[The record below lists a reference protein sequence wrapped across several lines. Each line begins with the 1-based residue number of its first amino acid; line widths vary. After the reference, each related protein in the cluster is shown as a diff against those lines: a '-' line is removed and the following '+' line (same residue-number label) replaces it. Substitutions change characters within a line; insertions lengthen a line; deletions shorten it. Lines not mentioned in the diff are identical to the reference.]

1 MKIYNNAPN
10 YNYIYY
16 IMKIA
21 RRSFAPKETWSC
33 NMVLCVFCRK
43 VTSADGTSEQCQKP
57 IVTSLILVGGFN
69 PSGKY

>member
-1 MKIYNNAPN
+1 MK
-10 YNYIYY
+10 
-16 IMKIA
+16 ME

-69 PSGKY
+69 PSEKY